1 MTAMYQDPYQRQ
13 YRKLRV
19 SLTSACN
26 YACQY
31 CVPDGKKLLKAKHEM
46 SVEQFIQA
54 ISLIVESAGIEQL
67 RITGGEPLISNKLEP
82 FLSGLKSLNVPE
94 LCLTTNGQFL
104 EQKLPALIDA
114 GVNRI
119 NVSLDTLDPVQFKEI
134 CRGGDLKTVLRGID
148 RAVEQGI
155 KLKVNMVPLKQHNA
169 DQVVPMLEYCLER
182 GIELRYIELM
192 KMGHLAQGD
201 EFQQEFWSMKSLL
214 DQISEHY
221 DYAPA
226 RAPVDSTAV
235 RFQMPGRGDFGIIAN
250 ESKPFCRTCSR
261 LRLSSAGFIYGCLSS
276 TRRHYIADLL
286 PLEREEGLKGMHQI
300 LSRAMKNKQDL
311 SFTGETTVMKMIG
324 G

>member
-1 MTAMYQDPYQRQ
+1 MYQDRYNRQ

-31 CVPDGKKLLKAKHEM
+31 CVPNGKKLLKAKHEL

-82 FLSGLKSLNVPE
+82 FLMGLKSLNIPE

-104 EQKLPALIDA
+104 EQKLPILLDA
-114 GVNRI
+114 GVKRI
-119 NVSLDTLDPVQFKEI
+119 NVSLDTLDPVRFKEI
-134 CRGGDLKTVLRGID
+134 CRGGDLDTVLRGID
-148 RAVEQGI
+148 KAVEAGVQL
-155 KLKVNMVPLKQHNA
+155 KLNMVPLRQHNA

-192 KMGHLAQGD
+192 KMGHLAEGS
-201 EFQQEFWSMKSLL
+201 EFKQQFWSMKSLL

-221 DYAPA
+221 DYAPTHA
-226 RAPVDSTAV
+226 AVDSTAV
-235 RFQMPGRGDFGIIAN
+235 RFQIPDKGDFGIIAN

-276 TRRHYIADLL
+276 ARRHYIADLL
-286 PLEREEGLKGMHQI
+286 PLERQEGLDRMHQI
-300 LSRAMKNKQDL
+300 LSTAMKDKQDL
-311 SFTGETTVMKMIG
+311 TFTGEVTVMKMIG

>member
-1 MTAMYQDPYQRQ
+1 MIVMYDDPYQRR

-19 SLTSACN
+19 SLTAACN

-31 CVPDGKKLLKAKHEM
+31 CVPNGKKLLKAKHEM
-46 SVEQFIQA
+46 SVEQFIRA

-82 FLSGLKSLNVPE
+82 FLVGLGSLNIPE

-119 NVSLDTLDPVQFKEI
+119 NVSLDTLDVAQFTEI
-134 CRGGDLKTVLRGID
+134 CRGGDLATVLRGID
-148 RAVEQGI
+148 QAIAQGI

-169 DQVVPMLEYCLER
+169 DQVVPMLDYCLDR
-182 GIELRYIELM
+182 GIELRFIELM
-192 KMGHLAQGD
+192 KMGHLSQGD
-201 EFQQEFWSMKSLL
+201 EFQREFWPMKSLL
-214 DQISEHY
+214 DQISEYY
-221 DYAPA
+221 DYAPT
-226 RAPVDSTAV
+226 RAPADSTAV
-235 RFQMPGRGDFGIIAN
+235 RFQIPGRGDFGIIAN
-250 ESKPFCRTCSR
+250 ETKPFCRTCSR
-261 LRLSSAGFIYGCLSS
+261 LRLSSAGFVYGCLSS

-286 PLEREEGLKGMHQI
+286 PLEREEALARMHQI
-300 LSRAMKNKQDL
+300 LSGAMKDKQAL

>member
-1 MTAMYQDPYQRQ
+1 MTTMYQDPYQRQ

-19 SLTSACN
+19 SLTAACN
-26 YACQY
+26 YACKY
-31 CVPDGKKLLKAKHEM
+31 CVPDGKKLLKAKHEL

-67 RITGGEPLISNKLEP
+67 RITGGEPLISNKLEA
-82 FLSGLKSLNVPE
+82 FLAGLKPLNIPD

-104 EQKLPALIDA
+104 EQKLPVLLDA

-119 NVSLDTLDPVQFKEI
+119 NVSLDTLDPARFNEI
-134 CRGGDLKTVLRGID
+134 CRGGDLEVVLRGID
-148 RAVEQGI
+148 KAIESGI
-155 KLKVNMVPLKQHNA
+155 KLKINMVPLRQHNA
-169 DQVVPMLEYCLER
+169 DQVVPMLEYCLDR

-192 KMGHLAQGD
+192 KMGHLTQGD
-201 EFQQEFWSMKSLL
+201 GFQQEFWSMKSLL

-221 DYAPA
+221 DYAPTQ
-226 RAPVDSTAV
+226 APADSTAV
-235 RFQMPGRGDFGIIAN
+235 RFQIPGRGDFGIIAN
-250 ESKPFCRTCSR
+250 ESKPFCRSCSR
-261 LRLSSAGFIYGCLSS
+261 LRLSSAGFIYGCLSN

-286 PLEREEGLKGMHQI
+286 PLGREQGLEAMHQI
-300 LSRAMKNKQDL
+300 LTSAMKDKQDL

>member
-1 MTAMYQDPYQRQ
+1 
-13 YRKLRV
+13 
-19 SLTSACN
+19 
-26 YACQY
+26 
-31 CVPDGKKLLKAKHEM
+31 LK
-46 SVEQFIQA
+46 
-54 ISLIVESAGIEQL
+54 
-67 RITGGEPLISNKLEP
+67 PLNI
-82 FLSGLKSLNVPE
+82 PE

-104 EQKLPALIDA
+104 EEKLPTLLDA

-119 NVSLDTLDPVQFKEI
+119 NISLDTLDPVRFKQI
-134 CRGGDLKTVLRGID
+134 CRGGDLATVLKGID
-148 RAVEQGI
+148 KAVENGI
-155 KLKVNMVPLKQHNA
+155 KLKINMVPLKQHNA

-201 EFQQEFWSMKSLL
+201 EFRQQFWSMKSLL

-221 DYAPA
+221 DFAPT
-226 RAPVDSTAV
+226 RAPVDSSAV
-235 RFQMPGRGDFGIIAN
+235 RFQIPDRGDFGIIAN

-276 TRRHYIADLL
+276 TRRHYIVDLL
-286 PLEREEGLKGMHQI
+286 PLERTEGLQAIHLVLGT
-300 LSRAMKNKQDL
+300 AMKDKQDL

>member
-1 MTAMYQDPYQRQ
+1 MYQDPYNRQ

-19 SLTSACN
+19 SLTAACN

-67 RITGGEPLISNKLEP
+67 RITGGEPLISNKLEA
-82 FLSGLKSLNVPE
+82 FLEGLKSLNIPE

-104 EQKLPALIDA
+104 EQKLPALLDA

-119 NVSLDTLDPVQFKEI
+119 NVSLDTLDPIRFKEI
-134 CRGGDLKTVLRGID
+134 CRGGDLDTVLRGID
-148 RAVEQGI
+148 KAVEAGV
-155 KLKVNMVPLKQHNA
+155 KLKINMVPLKQHNT

-192 KMGHLAQGD
+192 KMGHLASGD
-201 EFQQEFWSMKSLL
+201 EYRQEFWSMKSLL
-214 DQISEHY
+214 DQISTQY
-221 DYAPA
+221 DYAPTH
-226 RAPVDSTAV
+226 APVDSTAV
-235 RFQMPGRGDFGIIAN
+235 RFQIPGKGEFGIIAN

-276 TRRHYIADLL
+276 SRRHYIADLL
-286 PLEREEGLKGMHQI
+286 LLERASGLEAMHQV
-300 LSRAMKNKQDL
+300 LGGAMKDKQDL
-311 SFTGETTVMKMIG
+311 VFTGETTVMKMIG

>member
-1 MTAMYQDPYQRQ
+1 MNSMYQDPYNRQ

-31 CVPDGKKLLKAKHEM
+31 CVPDGKKLLKAKHEL

-67 RITGGEPLISNKLEP
+67 RITGGEPLISNKLES
-82 FLSGLKSLNVPE
+82 FLAGLKTINIPE

-119 NVSLDTLDPVQFKEI
+119 NVSLDTLDPVQFKQI
-134 CRGGDLKTVLRGID
+134 CRGGDLATVLRGID
-148 RAVEQGI
+148 QAVEQGI
-155 KLKVNMVPLKQHNA
+155 KLKINMVPLKQHNA

-192 KMGHLAQGD
+192 KMGHLTTGD

-214 DQISEHY
+214 DQISTHY
-221 DYAPA
+221 DYAPT
-226 RAPVDSTAV
+226 RAPNDSTAV
-235 RFQMPGRGDFGIIAN
+235 RFQIPGQGDFGIIAN

-286 PLEREEGLKGMHQI
+286 PLEREQGLEAMHQI
-300 LSRAMKNKQDL
+300 LSAAMKDKQDL